1 MRVARAG
8 FPVRL
13 GVFDSLSRVV
23 VVFNPV
29 DKNAQ
34 NSLVIYSTH
43 RFRFGAARD
52 KFQTDDSRMAN
63 RGRLDEGTILNE
75 NTAQSSGDHDDAP
88 LARKKG
94 WGGGGR
100 PPTKYIVAHRFVR
113 RGFSTTRN
121 E

>member
-1 MRVARAG
+1 MLEVVRVARAG

-63 RGRLDEGTILNE
+63 RGRLDEGTLLNE
-75 NTAQSSGDHDDAP
+75 NTAQQSSGDHDDAP
-88 LARKKG
+88 LAGK
-94 WGGGGR
+94 
-100 PPTKYIVAHRFVR
+100 PQNVSMDDACT
-113 RGFSTTRN
+113 N
-121 E
+121 EQCLLYQI